1 MIIKILIVIICYF
14 FKIFKY
20 FFKKRP
26 SVNFKILL
34 FIHK

>member
-14 FKIFKY
+14 SKFSNT
-20 FFKKRP
+20 FFEKRP
-26 SVNFKILL
+26 SAGFKTLS

>member
-14 FKIFKY
+14 SKFSNT
-20 FFKKRP
+20 FFEKRP
-26 SVNFKILL
+26 FANFKTLL

>member
-14 FKIFKY
+14 SKFSNT
-20 FFKKRP
+20 FFEKMP
-26 SVNFKILL
+26 FANFKTLL

>member
-14 FKIFKY
+14 SKFSNTFFEKRTSVTFKL
-20 FFKKRP
+20 
-26 SVNFKILL
+26 LL

>member
-14 FKIFKY
+14 SNT
-20 FFKKRP
+20 FFEKRP
-26 SVNFKILL
+26 SADFKLLL

>member
-14 FKIFKY
+14 SKFSNT
-20 FFKKRP
+20 FFEKRP

>member
-14 FKIFKY
+14 SKFSNT
-20 FFKKRP
+20 FFEKMP
-26 SVNFKILL
+26 FVNFKTLL

>member
-14 FKIFKY
+14 SKFSNTFFEKRLSADFKT
-20 FFKKRP
+20 
-26 SVNFKILL
+26 LL

>member
-1 MIIKILIVIICYF
+1 MIIKVLIVIICYF
-14 FKIFKY
+14 SKFSNT

-26 SVNFKILL
+26 SVNFKLLL